1 MNNIG
6 FKYSE
11 NDKEEESE
19 GSTIS
24 LSDEE
29 VDSGQNA
36 NVLEGMNE
44 NAE

>member
-1 MNNIG
+1 MKNIT

-11 NDKEEESE
+11 NDEEEESE

-29 VDSGQNA
+29 VDRGQNA
-36 NVLEGMNE
+36 SVPEGTNE